1 MISLL
6 YEMAHNFL
14 VAIGM
19 YCIDFHKVKA
29 KWNFYDMPDSVTGIG
44 PERSL

>member
-6 YEMAHNFL
+6 YKTAPNFL

-29 KWNFYDMPDSVTGIG
+29 KWNLYDMPDSVTGIG
-44 PERSL
+44 LERSL